1 MVFSHAIRRVLCTS
15 GAAVKP
21 HPFKQELARYLS
33 ETTDT
38 GVKLAI
44 TELDP

>member
-1 MVFSHAIRRVLCTS
+1 MASSHAIRRDLFTS
-15 GAAVKP
+15 GAAVEP
-21 HPFKQELARYLS
+21 HPFKQELVCYLS
-33 ETTDT
+33 ETTET